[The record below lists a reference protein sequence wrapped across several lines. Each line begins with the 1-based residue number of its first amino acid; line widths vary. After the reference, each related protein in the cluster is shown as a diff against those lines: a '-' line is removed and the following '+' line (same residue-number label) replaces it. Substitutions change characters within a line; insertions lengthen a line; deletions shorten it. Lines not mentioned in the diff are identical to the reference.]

1 MAPSPPAADYVSFC
15 RALTRFAAN
24 PTIAAMRTI
33 GVSALVLT
41 VLLVGGCGLVY
52 QAASGYRANK
62 MEQSLQ
68 AGQTMPEIHQVWG
81 EPDIRTYL
89 DHHTE
94 IWSYAKHAN
103 RDDYTAT
110 LLYTS
115 AKEGDAGTFV
125 DLKFEDGKL
134 VSWDEA
140 QHTMPA
146 KEGSGF
152 SAGFSGAPTGG
163 TAHY

>member
-1 MAPSPPAADYVSFC
+1 
-15 RALTRFAAN
+15 
-24 PTIAAMRTI
+24 MRII
-33 GVSALVLT
+33 GVAAALLFMT
-41 VLLVGGCGLVY
+41 TGCGLVY
-52 QAASGYRANK
+52 QVASGYRANK
-62 MEQSLQ
+62 MEQALK
-68 AGQTMPEIHQVWG
+68 AGQSMAEVHQIWG
-81 EPDIRTYL
+81 EPDIRTYP
-89 DHHTE
+89 DSQTE

-103 RDDYTAT
+103 SDDYTAT

-125 DLKFEDGKL
+125 DLTFKDGKL
-134 VSWDEA
+134 ASWSEA

>member
-1 MAPSPPAADYVSFC
+1 
-15 RALTRFAAN
+15 
-24 PTIAAMRTI
+24 
-33 GVSALVLT
+33 
-41 VLLVGGCGLVY
+41 
-52 QAASGYRANK
+52 
-62 MEQSLQ
+62 
-68 AGQTMPEIHQVWG
+68 MPEVHQVWG
-81 EPDIRTYL
+81 EPDIRTYV
-89 DHHTE
+89 DPRTE

-115 AKEGDAGTFV
+115 AKEGDSGTFV
-125 DLKFEDGKL
+125 DLKFNDGKL
-134 VSWDEA
+134 VSWGEG

-152 SAGFSGAPTGG
+152 SAGLSGASPGG